1 MSFAINLMTP
11 YARRREIYRTRLR
24 QWLSISSITLLILI
38 ITTSVHY
45 YYVREINLERQLL
58 ETSLEP
64 INHLKNANTR
74 IVKQIAAIRDE
85 EQFIL
90 ALSSEKPTVTL
101 LGLLGTAVA
110 KAGDHVFVERLE
122 LSNLERSTTTPMETP
137 IAIDIAGL
145 AINKS
150 SAGQLAEGFQTSIP
164 SGKVEVTSNKE
175 IRLKNQLVH
184 DFTLQGTFRNTQ
196 GLNREK

>member
-11 YARRREIYRTRLR
+11 YARRREIYRTRVR

-145 AINKS
+145 ANNKS

-175 IRLKNQLVH
+175 TRLKNQLVH

>member
-24 QWLSISSITLLILI
+24 QWLNISGITLLILI
-38 ITTSVHY
+38 VATSVHY
-45 YYVREINLERQLL
+45 YHVRQINLERQLL

-90 ALSSEKPTVTL
+90 ALSSKKPTVTL
-101 LGLLGTAVA
+101 LGLLGSAVA

-122 LSNLERSTTTPMETP
+122 LSNLERSTTMSVETP
-137 IAIDIAGL
+137 IVIDIAGL
-145 AINKS
+145 ANNKS

-164 SGKVEVTSNKE
+164 SGKLEVTSNKE
-175 IRLKNQLVH
+175 TRLKNQLVH
-184 DFTLQGTFRNTQ
+184 DFTLHGTFQNTQ
-196 GLNREK
+196 GLNLEK